1 MSATMVAA
9 AESKRISE
17 LIESAD
23 RALANGRAAEAAEIL
38 EQAHALAPADPRVLN
53 ALGLKALRANDPSAA
68 RPLLEQAAAREPLEP
83 VLWLNLAQC
92 RRMQG
97 DTAGE
102 LVALDQAL
110 ALQPRFY
117 PALLQK
123 ATWLERQGKPKQAA
137 HLYNFFLHCLPPPA
151 QQLQLKPAIEYA
163 QRVVT
168 ADRAA
173 LGALIEQRL
182 GTATQRTHQDRA
194 RFDHCIDV
202 LLGRSRVFTSQ
213 PTLIHF
219 PKLPAIEFFERQDFP
234 WLDELE
240 AGTDAMRE
248 ELIAVL
254 ADPAS
259 DAEIVPYV
267 DYPNDKPLDQWRSLN
282 RSKQWSA
289 YYLLKD
295 GMRINSHLARCPR
308 TAALLDAAPLADI
321 PGQAPTAF
329 FSMLQART
337 RIPPH
342 TGVTNTRLVCHVP
355 LVLPPGCGF
364 RVGSETRQWETGK
377 AWVFDDTIEH
387 EAWNDSD
394 EPRYIL
400 IIDLWNPYLTE
411 AEREW
416 VRTATVAIAEYGHE

>member
-1 MSATMVAA
+1 MGAIMGAA
-9 AESKRISE
+9 VESKRISE

-23 RALANGRAAEAAEIL
+23 RAQANGRSADAARFIAEAR
-38 EQAHALAPADPRVLN
+38 ALAPSDPRVLN
-53 ALGLKALRANDPSAA
+53 ALGLQALRANDPAGA
-68 RPLLEQAAAREPLEP
+68 RPLLEQAVAGEPREP
-83 VLWLNLAQC
+83 VLWLNLSQC
-92 RRMQG
+92 RRMQA

-102 LVALDQAL
+102 LAALDQAL

-123 ATWLERQGKPKQAA
+123 AAWLERQGKPRQAA
-137 HLYNFFLHCLPPPA
+137 HLYKFFLHCLPPPA
-151 QQLQLKPAIEYA
+151 QQPPSLKPAIEHA
-163 QRVVT
+163 ERIVN
-168 ADRAA
+168 ADRAGLA
-173 LGALIEQRL
+173 ALIERRLAAANQRK
-182 GTATQRTHQDRA
+182 TSA

-202 LLGRSRVFTSQ
+202 LLGRRQVFTSQ
-213 PTLIHF
+213 PSLLHF
-219 PKLPAIEFFERQDFP
+219 PKLPAIEFFEREDFP
-234 WLDELE
+234 WLDALE

-248 ELIAVL
+248 ELLALL
-254 ADPAS
+254 ADPAT
-259 DAEIVPYV
+259 EGQIVPYV
-267 DYPNDKPLDQWRSLN
+267 DYSDDKPLDQWRTLN

-295 GMRINSHLARCPR
+295 GVRVGAHLARCPR
-308 TAALLDAAPLADI
+308 TAALLEAAPLADV
-321 PGQAPTAF
+321 PGHAPTAF
-329 FSMLQART
+329 FSMLQPRT

-342 TGVTNTRLVCHVP
+342 TGVTNARLVCHVP
-355 LVLPPGCGF
+355 LVIPPGCGF
-364 RVGSETRQWETGK
+364 RVGSETRQWELGK

-416 VRTATVAIAEYGHE
+416 VRTATAAIGEYAHE

>member
-1 MSATMVAA
+1 MGANMAA
-9 AESKRISE
+9 ATDSNRISQ
-17 LIESAD
+17 LLESAD
-23 RALANGRAAEAAEIL
+23 RAQASGLGSDAARLIAEAR
-38 EQAHALAPADPRVLN
+38 ALAPADPRVLN
-53 ALGLKALRANDPSAA
+53 ALGLQALRANDPTAA
-68 RPLLEQAAAREPLEP
+68 RPHLEQAVAQAPQEP

-110 ALQPRFY
+110 ALQPRLY

-123 ATWLERQGKPKQAA
+123 AAWLERQGKPKEATL
-137 HLYNFFLHCLPPPA
+137 LYNFFLQCLPSPA
-151 QQLQLKPAIEYA
+151 QLPPQLKPAVEHA
-163 QRVVT
+163 QRIVS

-182 GTATQRTHQDRA
+182 GPSNQQAARA
-194 RFDHCIDV
+194 RFDQCIDA
-202 LLGRSRVFTSQ
+202 LLGRRRIYTSQ
-213 PTLIHF
+213 PTFMHF
-219 PKLPAIEFFERQDFP
+219 PKLPAIEFFERADFP
-234 WLDELE
+234 WLDALE
-240 AGTDAMRE
+240 AGTAVMRE
-248 ELIAVL
+248 ELLAVL
-254 ADPAS
+254 ADPSS

-267 DYPNDKPLDQWRSLN
+267 DYPSDKPLDQWRPLN

-295 GMRINSHLARCPR
+295 GVRANSHLARCPR
-308 TAALLDAAPLADI
+308 TAALLAAAPLADV

-329 FSMLQART
+329 FSMLQPRT

-355 LVLPPGCGF
+355 LAIPPGCGF
-364 RVGSETRQWETGK
+364 RVGSETRHWQPGK

-416 VRTATVAIAEYGHE
+416 VRAATAAIAEFGHE

>member
-1 MSATMVAA
+1 MGANMVAA
-9 AESKRISE
+9 VDNKRISE

-23 RALANGRAAEAAEIL
+23 RAQANGRGDHADRLLA
-38 EQAHALAPADPRVLN
+38 QARELAPSEPRVLN
-53 ALGLKALRANDPSAA
+53 ALGLQALRANDPTRA
-68 RPLLEQAAAREPLEP
+68 RPLLEQAVAREPREP

-123 ATWLERQGKPKQAA
+123 ATCFERQGKSKQAA

-151 QQLQLKPAIEYA
+151 QQPPSLKPAIEHA
-163 QRVVT
+163 ERVVS
-168 ADRAA
+168 ADHAA

-182 GTATQRTHQDRA
+182 AATNQPNTSA

-202 LLGRSRVFTSQ
+202 LLGRRRVYTSQ
-213 PTLIHF
+213 PTLLHF
-219 PKLPAIEFFERQDFP
+219 PKLPAIEFFEREDFP
-234 WLDELE
+234 WLDALE

-248 ELIAVL
+248 ELLAVL

-259 DAEIVPYV
+259 EAEIVPYV
-267 DYPNDKPLDQWRSLN
+267 DYSSDKPLDQWRGLN

-295 GMRINSHLARCPR
+295 GQRVGAHLARCPR
-308 TAALLDAAPLADI
+308 TAALLEAAPLADV
-321 PGQAPTAF
+321 PGHAPTAF
-329 FSMLQART
+329 FSMLQPRT

-342 TGVTNTRLVCHVP
+342 GGVTNTRLVCHVP

-364 RVGSETRQWETGK
+364 RVGSETRQWELGK

-416 VRTATVAIAEYGHE
+416 VRTATAAIAEYAHE

>member
-1 MSATMVAA
+1 MGAIMVAR
-9 AESKRISE
+9 AEDNRISQ
-17 LIESAD
+17 LLESAERAQANGRSND
-23 RALANGRAAEAAEIL
+23 AAQLVAQARALA
-38 EQAHALAPADPRVLN
+38 PSDPRVLN
-53 ALGLKALRANDPSAA
+53 ALGLQALRTNDSASA
-68 RPLLEQAAAREPLEP
+68 RPHLEEAVALEPREP

-102 LVALDQAL
+102 LVALDRAL

-123 ATWLERQGKPKQAA
+123 ATWLEQRGKPKQAA
-137 HLYNFFLHCLPPPA
+137 HLYNFFLHCLPPPP
-151 QQLQLKPAIEYA
+151 QLPPELKPAIEHA
-163 QRVVT
+163 QRIVS

-182 GTATQRTHQDRA
+182 GPSNRQHTGA

-202 LLGRSRVFTSQ
+202 LLGRRRVYTSQ
-213 PTLIHF
+213 PTFMHF
-219 PKLPAIEFFERQDFP
+219 PKLPAIEFFERKDFP
-234 WLDELE
+234 WLDALE
-240 AGTDAMRE
+240 AGTDVMRE
-248 ELIAVL
+248 ELL
-254 ADPAS
+254 GLLGDPAN

-267 DYPNDKPLDQWRSLN
+267 DYPSDKPLDQWRTLN

-295 GMRINSHLARCPR
+295 GVRANSHLARCPR
-308 TAALLDAAPLADI
+308 TAALLEAAPLADV

-329 FSMLQART
+329 FSMLQPGT

-355 LVLPPGCGF
+355 LVIPPGCKF
-364 RVGSETRQWETGK
+364 RVGSETRQWELGK

-387 EAWNDSD
+387 EAWNDSN

-400 IIDLWNPYLTE
+400 IIDLWNPYLTQ

-416 VRTATVAIAEYGHE
+416 VRTATAAIAEYGRE

>member
-1 MSATMVAA
+1 MDANMVAA
-9 AESKRISE
+9 AESNRVSE

-23 RALANGRAAEAAEIL
+23 RAQAHGRSGDAARLIAEAR
-38 EQAHALAPADPRVLN
+38 ALAPSDPRVLN
-53 ALGLKALRANDPSAA
+53 ALGLQALRANDPANA
-68 RPLLEQAAAREPLEP
+68 RPLLEQAVAQEPREPT
-83 VLWLNLAQC
+83 LWLNLSQC

-97 DTAGE
+97 DVAGE

-110 ALQPRFY
+110 ALQPRYY

-123 ATWLERQGKPKQAA
+123 ATYLERQGKRKQAA

-151 QQLQLKPAIEYA
+151 QQPPHLKPAIEYA
-163 QRVVT
+163 ERMVS

-173 LGALIEQRL
+173 LGTLIEQRL
-182 GTATQRTHQDRA
+182 GPSNQARA
-194 RFDHCIDV
+194 RFDQCIDV
-202 LLGRSRVFTSQ
+202 LLGRRRVYTSQ
-213 PTLIHF
+213 PTFMHF
-219 PKLPAIEFFERQDFP
+219 PRLPAIEFFERADFP
-234 WLDELE
+234 WLDALE
-240 AGTDAMRE
+240 AGTDVMRE
-248 ELIAVL
+248 ELLAVL
-254 ADPAS
+254 ADPAC
-259 DAEIVPYV
+259 DADIVPYV
-267 DYPNDKPLDQWRSLN
+267 DHPSDKPLDQWRPLN

-289 YYLLKD
+289 YYLVKD
-295 GMRINSHLARCPR
+295 GARVNGHLARCPR
-308 TAALLDAAPLADI
+308 TAALLDAAPLADV

-329 FSMLQART
+329 FSMLQPRT

-355 LVLPPGCGF
+355 LVIPPGCGF
-364 RVGSETRQWETGK
+364 RVGSETRRWELGK

-400 IIDLWNPYLTE
+400 IIDLWNPLLTH

-416 VRTATVAIAEYGHE
+416 VRKAMVAIAEYEHE

>member
-1 MSATMVAA
+1 MTAA
-9 AESKRISE
+9 ADGNRISQ
-17 LIESAD
+17 LLESAD
-23 RALANGRAAEAAEIL
+23 RAQANGLSSDAARLIAEAR
-38 EQAHALAPADPRVLN
+38 ALAPADSRVLN
-53 ALGLKALRANDPSAA
+53 ALGLQALRENDPARA
-68 RPLLEQAAAREPLEP
+68 RPHLEQAVAQAPREP

-97 DTAGE
+97 DAAGE
-102 LVALDQAL
+102 LEALDQAL

-123 ATWLERQGKPKQAA
+123 ATWLERQGKPKQAV
-137 HLYNFFLHCLPPPA
+137 HLYNFFLHCLPPP
-151 QQLQLKPAIEYA
+151 QQLPPQLKPAVEHA
-163 QRVVT
+163 QRVVN

-182 GTATQRTHQDRA
+182 GPGNHQTSRA
-194 RFDHCIDV
+194 RFDHCIDAF
-202 LLGRSRVFTSQ
+202 LGRRRIYTSQ
-213 PTLIHF
+213 PTFMHF
-219 PKLPAIEFFERQDFP
+219 PKLPAIEFFERSDFP
-234 WLDELE
+234 WLDALE
-240 AGTDAMRE
+240 AGTDVMRE
-248 ELIAVL
+248 ELLAAL
-254 ADPAS
+254 ADPGS

-267 DYPNDKPLDQWRSLN
+267 DYPSDKPLDQWRPLN

-295 GMRINSHLARCPR
+295 GVRANSHLARCPR
-308 TAALLDAAPLADI
+308 TAALLEAAPLADV

-329 FSMLQART
+329 FSMLQPRT

-342 TGVTNTRLVCHVP
+342 TGVTNARLVCHVP
-355 LVLPPGCGF
+355 LVVPPGCGF
-364 RVGSETRQWETGK
+364 RVGSETRHWERGK

-387 EAWNDSD
+387 EAWNDSN

-400 IIDLWNPYLTE
+400 IIDLWNPYLTA

-416 VRTATVAIAEYGHE
+416 VRTATAAIAEHGHE

>member
-1 MSATMVAA
+1 MSVTMVAA
-9 AESKRISE
+9 IESKRISE

-23 RALANGRAAEAAEIL
+23 RAQTDGRGAEAARLMAE
-38 EQAHALAPADPRVLN
+38 ARALAPSDPRVLN
-53 ALGLKALRANDPSAA
+53 ALGLQALRANDPAGA
-68 RPLLEQAAAREPLEP
+68 RPLLEQAVAREPREP

-92 RRMQG
+92 RRLQA
-97 DTAGE
+97 DDAGE
-102 LVALDQAL
+102 LVALDHAL

-123 ATWLERQGKPKQAA
+123 AACFERQGKPKQAA
-137 HLYNFFLHCLPPPA
+137 HLYNFFLHCLPPAAKQPPS
-151 QQLQLKPAIEYA
+151 LKAAVEHA
-163 QRVVT
+163 QRIVS

-173 LGALIEQRL
+173 LGALIERRL
-182 GTATQRTHQDRA
+182 AAGNHRDTSA

-202 LLGRSRVFTSQ
+202 LLGRSQVYTSQ

-234 WLDELE
+234 WLDAVE

-248 ELIAVL
+248 ELLAVL

-259 DAEIVPYV
+259 EAEIVPYV
-267 DYPNDKPLDQWRSLN
+267 DYSNDKPLDQWRPLN

-295 GMRINSHLARCPR
+295 GVRVGAHLARCPR
-308 TAALLDAAPLADI
+308 TAALLEAAPLADV
-321 PGQAPTAF
+321 PGHAPTAF
-329 FSMLQART
+329 FSMIKPRT

-342 TGVTNTRLVCHVP
+342 TGVTNARLVCHVP
-355 LVLPPGCGF
+355 LVIPPGCGF
-364 RVGSETRQWETGK
+364 RVGSETRQWEPGK

-411 AEREW
+411 PEREW
-416 VRTATVAIAEYGHE
+416 VRAAMAAIAEYEHE